1 MYIRN
6 PQDFEKIIASK
17 KSILFEAYKIDPRKR
32 KLIIAISAKKENKEE
47 DVVVE
52 ASEDNITEFLKAIE
66 ENWDKIPSY
75 QKPRVRV
82 LIKEVK
88 EKL

>member
-32 KLIIAISAKKENKEE
+32 KLIIAISAKKENNEE
-47 DVVVE
+47 DMVVE

-75 QKPRVRV
+75 QQPRVRV